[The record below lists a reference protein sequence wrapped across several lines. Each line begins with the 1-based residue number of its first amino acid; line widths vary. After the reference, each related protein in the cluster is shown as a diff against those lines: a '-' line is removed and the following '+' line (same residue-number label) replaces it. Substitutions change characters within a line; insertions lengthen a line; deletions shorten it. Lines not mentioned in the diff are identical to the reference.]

1 MKTRMAAMLIGMAV
15 TCGMAVSCGKAQ
27 TGQQE
32 TPNDDAAY
40 AETGYI
46 EQEETPESELD
57 MSAITDA
64 DPDMYIMLPDIKTL
78 TISITEPEE
87 VTDGEVEEIL
97 DSYKSSV
104 AETFGSGELT
114 DEAVASL
121 GIVGDD
127 GEKVETADALREH
140 VRKTL
145 QKRFEEEAV
154 YSNRDAA
161 ILEVEENAQVLAQY
175 TEPMKEAAEAYILS
189 GAGML
194 EEEMDDETKSALGG
208 YVNTYITEQLI
219 VRKIVK
225 DNNLEVTEKDVIDY
239 LAETYGEDR
248 AGKYEGM
255 SDYEKY
261 TYTTMLKKIKAADY
275 ILENAITESD

>member
-1 MKTRMAAMLIGMAV
+1 MKTRMAAMLIGMAL

-32 TPNDDAAY
+32 TPDDDAAN

-46 EQEETPESELD
+46 EQAETPKPELD

-127 GEKVETADALREH
+127 GEKVETADALREN
-140 VRKTL
+140 VRKNL

-161 ILEVEENAQVLAQY
+161 ILEVEENAQVLAQF

-219 VRKIVK
+219 VRKIAK

>member
-1 MKTRMAAMLIGMAV
+1 MKTRMAAMLIGMAL

-32 TPNDDAAY
+32 TPDDDAAN

-46 EQEETPESELD
+46 EQAETPKPELD

-127 GEKVETADALREH
+127 GEKVETADALREN
-140 VRKTL
+140 VRKNL

-175 TEPMKEAAEAYILS
+175 TEPMEEAAEAYILS

>member
-1 MKTRMAAMLIGMAV
+1 MAAMLIGMAV

-32 TPNDDAAY
+32 TPDDDAAY
-40 AETGYI
+40 AETGDM
-46 EQEETPESELD
+46 EQAETPEPVQD

-140 VRKTL
+140 VRKPL